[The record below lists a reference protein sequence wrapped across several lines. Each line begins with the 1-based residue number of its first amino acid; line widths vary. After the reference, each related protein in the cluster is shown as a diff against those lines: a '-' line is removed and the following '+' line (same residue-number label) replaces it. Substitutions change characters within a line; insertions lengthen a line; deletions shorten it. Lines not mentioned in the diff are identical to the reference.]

1 MLENLFAILGL
12 VAAPVCVSCIC
23 WWLLGHPLR
32 QVVGYLCNDPRPG
45 VKEVSGIFWQRLYL
59 SLTIF
64 IPILCVLLFLPDL
77 SQGLDKILLYSLRL
91 SVFGGVLLLLVL
103 ATLIQQ
109 QIRVLQR
116 HALLIP
122 PLEDNPIHTAHTA
135 ESAWRNDKK
144 Y

>member
-1 MLENLFAILGL
+1 MLENLFAIIGL
-12 VAAPVCVSCIC
+12 IVAPTVVSIIC
-23 WWLLGHPLR
+23 WWLLGKPLR

-103 ATLIQQ
+103 AILVQQ
-109 QIRVLQR
+109 QIRILQR
-116 HALLIP
+116 HPLLIP
-122 PLEDNPIHTAHTA
+122 PSEDNPVH
-135 ESAWRNDKK
+135 SAASIWANGKK
-144 Y
+144 R